1 LGRRYLI
8 REERTTPS
16 SAALLLLLK
25 LLRACLRAAATAA
38 TAATAAPATVAVD
51 IALRRPLGPVSAGV
65 CALDLFGRLVAQKEK
80 SLVKETQIPGKP

>member
-1 LGRRYLI
+1 
-8 REERTTPS
+8 
-16 SAALLLLLK
+16 
-25 LLRACLRAAATAA
+25 LRAAATAATAATAASAATAA